1 MVGNRPQNGKKTM
14 NPKSLRKFFQNASA
28 KDWSNWRWQM
38 QNRVTLPEKLP
49 DFHDI
54 SPVLKEEMRKV
65 LPSYPMAVT
74 PYFLSLISEYDG
86 LGPVAAQCLPNI
98 KEIKIFENFPK
109 DPLGEDGN
117 MPIPKLIH
125 RYPDR
130 VLAMVTQTCATY
142 CRHCNRKRFW
152 KTPQNFP
159 LQKHLQQMVRYVAES
174 PSIREVIISGG
185 DPLTFDDAKLEMIL
199 DSFSTIPS
207 VEILRIGSRMPS
219 VLPMR
224 ITNDLCRM
232 LKRYRPLWFN
242 TQFNHPDE
250 ITKDAADACQKIQE
264 AGIPVSNQ
272 AVLLKGIN
280 DNPDVMARLLSSLQ
294 KISVRPY
301 YLFHCEPVRG
311 CGHFR
316 TDLAQGLSMMETL
329 RKNCSGLALP
339 QYVADLPGESGK
351 VPILTLSKALKMDLQ
366 KHQDFFDNSQ

>member
-98 KEIKIFENFPK
+98 KEIKILENFPK

-199 DSFSTIPS
+199 DSFSNIPG

-232 LKRYRPLWFN
+232 LNLIIQMKSQRMRLMPAKKFKKRASPFPIKRCCSRVSTTIRMSWPAFYPVCKKYPSAPTIFFTANRFG
-242 TQFNHPDE
+242 
-250 ITKDAADACQKIQE
+250 DADI
-264 AGIPVSNQ
+264 
-272 AVLLKGIN
+272 
-280 DNPDVMARLLSSLQ
+280 
-294 KISVRPY
+294 
-301 YLFHCEPVRG
+301 F
-311 CGHFR
+311 
-316 TDLAQGLSMMETL
+316 AQTL
-329 RKNCSGLALP
+329 PRVCR
-339 QYVADLPGESGK
+339 
-351 VPILTLSKALKMDLQ
+351 
-366 KHQDFFDNSQ
+366 